1 MDTRGG
7 KTAMVAIGTHAV
19 RNGVVIKAAEAV
31 LPIQSKEVQ
40 FGFGVYESLKVIQGQ
55 VLYLKDHLQRLY
67 GSADG
72 LGLRHPYASHMIS
85 QWITALLAVDGVR
98 EATLRIL
105 LMGGSEPVLYIT
117 AMPMLSYPDTWYRQ
131 GVSVT
136 TYNGERFLPHIK
148 SCSLLLN
155 YLALRAAQEAGAFE
169 ALLVDREGRVLE
181 GTRSNFFACRG
192 DVVHTAPDDLVLE
205 GVTRDKILKAIRQ
218 LGFRISFD
226 SPTLAEVS
234 SGYYD
239 ELFIS
244 STSMGAL
251 PVAAVDGKA
260 CGSVFSHSQAIH
272 SLIGQWELEALH

>member
-1 MDTRGG
+1 
-7 KTAMVAIGTHAV
+7 MVAIGMHAV
-19 RNGVVIKAAEAV
+19 RNGVVIEASEAV
-31 LPIQSKEVQ
+31 LPVQNKEVQ
-40 FGFGVYESLKVIQGQ
+40 FGFGVYESLKVIEGK
-55 VLYLKDHLQRLY
+55 VLYLEDHLQRLY
-67 GSADG
+67 NSAEG
-72 LGLRHPYASHMIS
+72 LGLRHSFNSPTIS
-85 QWITALLAVDGVR
+85 LWIEALLVVDGVR

-105 LMGGSEPVLYIT
+105 LMGGPEPVLFIT

-131 GVSVT
+131 GVAVT

-181 GTRSNFFACRG
+181 GTRSNFFACKG
-192 DVVHTAPDDLVLE
+192 DVVHTAPDNLVLE
-205 GVTRDKILKAIRQ
+205 GVTRDKILKAIVQ
-218 LGFRISFD
+218 LGYRISFD
-226 SPTLAEVS
+226 SPTLAEVR

-251 PVAAVDGKA
+251 PVSVMEGRA
-260 CGSVFSHSQAIH
+260 CGSVFPHAQAIH
-272 SLIGQWELEALH
+272 SLIRRWELEALH